1 MTKYQAKYFSHYIT
15 LQNPNV
21 WPERIWNSLLN
32 ATIDMN
38 PHQVEWA
45 LFFFNNPLTDGVI
58 LADEVWLWKTI
69 EAWLVLCQLW
79 SEFKRKII
87 LVVPAA
93 LRKQWKSELDEKFFL
108 PSEIL
113 DWKTFSEFKKQGIRN
128 PFDQDKIVITSYQF
142 AAKHES
148 ELVKIKRDVVVI
160 DEAHN
165 MRNVYRNPTWTAAAI
180 QRIFNNTKKLL
191 LTATPLQNTLME
203 LYWLVSFIDTY
214 TFWDKDSFRK
224 QFSQPN
230 ALKLKDLRE
239 RLKPLMNRTLRSQVR
254 EYIRYTNRIPFT
266 QSFSPTEEEEELYNK
281 ISEFLQDE
289 DVKIISPKTR
299 HLVVLVL
306 RKLLASSSHAIAW
319 TLDMMIDRLEKAQ
332 TIEDV
337 IDDEDFLEEYDE
349 LIDDKDE
356 QEELVDNLKQ
366 LRIELEKIRWFRDLA
381 KNIKVDTKTL
391 ALQKALNTAFDQLKE
406 MWANRKALIFT
417 WFRRTQDYLKLY
429 LESHGYEWK
438 VVTFNGSNNDAQS
451 RWIYNQWLE
460 KYKGTEKIS
469 GSKTADMRAAL
480 VEYFKDEADI
490 MIATESAA
498 EWVNLQFCSLLINYD
513 LPWNPQRIEQRIWRC
528 HRYWQ
533 QHDVIVMNFLN
544 EKNYADQRVFELL
557 SDKFE
562 LFKWVFDASDK
573 ILWELWDW
581 TDIEQKILNVYQ
593 TCRTKEEIDA
603 AFKEIEESLKPEI
616 DSHMQQ
622 TKKKVLEQFDAE
634 VIKRLKNIEQ
644 EWLAKLWEFK
654 EMFWDITRYYLS
666 GYATFDEDNLTFNLN
681 KAPTSWIKTGKYSI
695 DKQDDTCY
703 FHRTQSELWE
713 WIIEQAK
720 KEELNPWEI
729 IFHPDNYHS
738 KITILHDMKWKSWY
752 LSVDKLTITS
762 FDNEEYLICT
772 CIDKDW
778 NLLESEI
785 AKKMLLVP
793 WDFNWEI
800 VIPEAIQSELNK
812 NFDIWLSKVY
822 ETAMIR
828 NSTVLNEQIN
838 KLDARESDKL
848 STLMKSLDE
857 LKDEITAT
865 RREMN
870 KETDWMKQLEL
881 RQKIQQLETKSRKER
896 EEYFRQSDEIAEQKG
911 KLIDELWARM
921 RAGKEVK
928 HLFTIKRTIQ

>member
-1 MTKYQAKYFSHYIT
+1 
-15 LQNPNV
+15 
-21 WPERIWNSLLN
+21 
-32 ATIDMN
+32 MN

-45 LFFFNNPLTDGVI
+45 LFFFNNPLSDWVL
-58 LADEVWLWKTI
+58 LADEVWLGKTI

-113 DWKTFSEFKKQGIRN
+113 DGKTFNEFKKQGIRN

-191 LTATPLQNTLME
+191 LTATPLQNSLME

-337 IDDEDFLEEYDE
+337 IDDDDFLEEYDE

-513 LPWNPQRIEQRIWRC
+513 LPRNPQRIEQRIWRC

-772 CIDKDW
+772 CIDKDG

-800 VIPEAIQSELNK
+800 VIPETIQSELNK

>member
-1 MTKYQAKYFSHYIT
+1 
-15 LQNPNV
+15 
-21 WPERIWNSLLN
+21 
-32 ATIDMN
+32 MN

-45 LFFFNNPLTDGVI
+45 LFFFNNPLTDWVI
-58 LADEVWLWKTI
+58 LADEVWLGKTI

-113 DWKTFSEFKKQGIRN
+113 DGKTFNEFKKQGIRN

-191 LTATPLQNTLME
+191 LTATPLQNSLME

-391 ALQKALNTAFDQLKE
+391 ALQKALNTAFEQLKE

-921 RAGKEVK
+921 RAWKEVK